1 VNPWLEI
8 PLADYEGHMDL
19 PEVGQAAYLAGRL
32 EAWARTTG
40 ARSVAVLG
48 CAGGNGFDRLPR
60 PQVERVVGIDL
71 NPDYLA
77 VARDR
82 HRGRFPRLELLAG
95 DLLDPAFRLED
106 PVDLA
111 FAGLFFEY
119 VDVAAALAKVRALL
133 NPGGRLGA
141 VLQLPNE
148 TIAEVTPTP
157 YRSLERLG
165 GLMALADP
173 DRFAALAGAAGYRLA
188 GSNLSRLASGK
199 AFQEFLLEA

>member
-1 VNPWLEI
+1 MNPWLEI
-8 PLADYEGHMDL
+8 PLADYESHMAL
-19 PEVGQAAYLAGRL
+19 PEVGQAPYLADRM
-32 EAWARTTG
+32 ATWVRATG

-60 PQVERVVGIDL
+60 SQVQRVVGIDL

-77 VARDR
+77 VARAR
-82 HRGRFPRLELLAG
+82 HQGRFQRLELFAR
-95 DLLDPAFRLED
+95 DLLDPDFQLEE

-119 VDVAAALAKVRALL
+119 VDVAGALAKIRPLL
-133 NPGGRLGA
+133 DPGGRLGA
-141 VLQLPNE
+141 VLQLPSE

-165 GLMALADP
+165 GLMALVDP
-173 DRFAALAGAAGYRLA
+173 DRFAALAGAAGYRVVES
-188 GSNLSRLASGK
+188 GRTCLASGK
-199 AFQEFLLEA
+199 AFQEVLLER